1 MFYIVMAGIG
11 LMYIGFLISMLAGD
25 IGYLARSDEANQLMQ
40 NWPDWLKPIGRPLV
54 SMARLLEQPE
64 IQYSVKLTLIS
75 CLMSSILS
83 VLVAIP
89 IGYLFSRYNFYGK
102 TILEAILY
110 VPIVLPPLVLG
121 ISLLVLFQFQPFK
134 QFAPYFVF
142 QIPGVVLAQFMV
154 AAAFSIQ
161 MMRATFDQIN
171 PRLEQVAL
179 TLGCNERQAFS
190 RVCLPQAWHGI
201 LTAGTLAWARALG
214 EFGPLLVFAGTTR
227 NKTEVMSVSV
237 FLELSLGRLNDAV
250 AVSLMMVFLA
260 VGVLVLTRI
269 FGLRNPAI

>member
-1 MFYIVMAGIG
+1 MGGIG
-11 LMYIGFLISMLAGD
+11 FIYIGLLVSMLLGD
-25 IGYLARSDEANQLMQ
+25 FGYLARSGDADQMLEGF
-40 NWPDWLKPIGRPLV
+40 PGFLKPLARPFATMIG
-54 SMARLLEQPE
+54 LLHQEE
-64 IQYSVKLTLIS
+64 IRYSIKLTLIS

-83 VLVAIP
+83 VIVAIP
-89 IGYLFSRYNFYGK
+89 IGYLFSRYNFFGK
-102 TILEAILY
+102 TVLDAILY

-121 ISLLVLFQFQPFK
+121 ISLLVLFQFPPFK
-134 QFAPYFVF
+134 NFAPYFVF

-161 MMRATFDQIN
+161 MMRATFDQID
-171 PRLEQVAL
+171 PRLERVAL

-237 FLELSLGRLNDAV
+237 FLELSLGHLDAAV

-260 VGVLVLTRI
+260 VAVLVLTRV

>member
-1 MFYIVMAGIG
+1 
-11 LMYIGFLISMLAGD
+11 MLFGD
-25 IGYLARSDEANQLMQ
+25 IGYLSRSADANQLVQ
-40 NWPDWLKPIGRPLV
+40 NWPGWLKPIGRPLL
-54 SMARLLEQPE
+54 SMLSLLQEEE
-64 IQYSVKLTLIS
+64 IRYSIKLTLIS
-75 CLMSSILS
+75 CLMSAILS

-102 TILEAILY
+102 TILDAILY

-134 QFAPYFVF
+134 EFASFFVF
-142 QIPGVVLAQFMV
+142 QIPGVVLAQFTV

-161 MMRATFDQIN
+161 MMRATFDQID
-171 PRLEQVAL
+171 PRLEKVAL

-237 FLELSLGRLNDAV
+237 FLELSIGDLNDAV

-260 VGVLVLTRI
+260 VAVLVLTRV
-269 FGLRNPAI
+269 FGLRNPTI